1 VELFHFK
8 LLLLAADKT
17 VKEKE
22 AIECAYIMFNTHSLV
37 LLSLLLSCLWKLPA

>member
-8 LLLLAADKT
+8 LILLVADNT

-22 AIECAYIMFNTHSLV
+22 AIECACIMFNTHSLV
-37 LLSLLLSCLWKLPA
+37 LLS